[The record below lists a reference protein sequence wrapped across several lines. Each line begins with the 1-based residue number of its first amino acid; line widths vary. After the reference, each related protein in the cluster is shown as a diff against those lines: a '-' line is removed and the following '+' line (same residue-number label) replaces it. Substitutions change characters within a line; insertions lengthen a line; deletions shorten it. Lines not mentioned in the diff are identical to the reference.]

1 MSSFAL
7 AISLLLTHEGGF
19 VDHPADPGGA
29 TNYGIS
35 LSYLS
40 SLGDL
45 DGDGY
50 QDGDLDKDG
59 DVDAADIRALT
70 RDEAIHLYA
79 TQWWER
85 YGYDRIQNQVIAA
98 KVFDL
103 AVNMGARQAHR
114 VVQRAL
120 RSAGVQVAEDGILGP
135 KTLAAING
143 VMSWKLLPAIRS
155 EAAGFYRSLQR
166 PEFIQGW
173 LNRAYA

>member
-1 MSSFAL
+1 MSSFTIAVF
-7 AISLLLTHEGGF
+7 ILLTHEGTF

-35 LSYLS
+35 LRYLKTI
-40 SLGDL
+40 GDL

-59 DVDAADIRALT
+59 DVDAEDIRQMT

-85 YGYDRIQNQVIAA
+85 YGYYRIYSQDVAN
-98 KVFDL
+98 KVLDL
-103 AVNMGARQAHR
+103 SVNTGARRAHII
-114 VVQRAL
+114 VQRAL
-120 RSAGVQVAEDGILGP
+120 RAAGKQVREDGILGP
-135 KTLAAING
+135 KTLDAINTTTPRQL
-143 VMSWKLLPAIRS
+143 VIAIRA
-155 EAAGFYRSLQR
+155 EAAAFYRSLNQ
-166 PEFIQGW
+166 PKFIQGW